1 MDNLTEIKIT
11 SYYCYKDNTNNNN
24 NQSLFVSSL
33 AL

>member
-1 MDNLTEIKIT
+1 MDNLTEIQIM
-11 SYYCYKDNTNNNN
+11 SYYCHKDNNNNNN